1 MKKKYIIKEMIV
13 MPNNKAMRTAVIRV
27 SGVNIVNQD
36 NDILGVKA
44 GDEVRYTKEMI
55 LDVLNDWTKTKDI
68 KYFMIEHNEDPD
80 NVHFHIVIIFPKDS
94 ICKFDTLKKKFP
106 YGFIEN
112 AKSVKGS
119 VQYLVH
125 MNNPE
130 KHQYDWSDVET
141 NAPDKLENYKIPGQ
155 ATMNAKLEN
164 VLHKI
169 IAGEIKEYEIDKIEP
184 DIYIKHKRKIKDA
197 FEYRQLIIAK
207 NPNRNLQVIVCQGP
221 PRVGKSLFTK
231 VYAEKYHKSIC
242 FSSSSNDPWQEYM
255 GEDCFVYD
263 DFNYVRNKV
272 EDLLKAFDPH
282 NLTSVS
288 ARYKNRLFVGDTI
301 FICTNVPI
309 ESWYTWVADDHRKAL
324 FARISCVME
333 FIDINNGVARY
344 TLNSIVDSGYVDH
357 TTCNGRVENVYTKM
371 VLSRKEDSVREFDL
385 TKYIDIHAD
394 ENKTQEF
401 ISQLADI

>member
-1 MKKKYIIKEMIV
+1 
-13 MPNNKAMRTAVIRV
+13 MPKTYRNVNVRV
-27 SGVNIVNQD
+27 SALNIATKD
-36 NDILGVKA
+36 NELLGIKA
-44 GDEVRYTKEMI
+44 GDEIKYTKESI
-55 LDVLNDWTKTKDI
+55 LQIITEWNKTKDF
-68 KYFMIEHNEDPD
+68 KYYMSEHNKDVD
-80 NVHFHIVIIFPKDS
+80 NIHFHIVLCFPENS
-94 ICKFDTLKKKFP
+94 VVSFDTLKAKFP
-106 YGFIEN
+106 YGYIYGCQYGV
-112 AKSVKGS
+112 KSCVR
-119 VQYLVH
+119 YLVH
-125 MNNPE
+125 ADVLDGS
-130 KHQYDWSDVET
+130 KFVYDWSIIET

-155 ATMNAKLEN
+155 ASMNAKLQN
-164 VLHKI
+164 VLNKI
-169 IAGEIKEYEIDKIEP
+169 ISGEIREYEINKIAP
-184 DIYIKHKRKIKDA
+184 DIYIKYKRKIKNA
-197 FEYRQLIIAK
+197 FEYRQLVVAK

-242 FSSSSNDPWQEYM
+242 FSSSSNDPWQEYA

-263 DFNYVRNKV
+263 DFNYVRNKI
-272 EDLLKAFDPH
+272 EDMMKAFDPH

-333 FIDINNGVARY
+333 FIDINNGIARY
-344 TLNSIVDSGYVDH
+344 TLNDIVDSGYVDH

-371 VLSRKEDSVREFDL
+371 VLSRKEDNVREFDL

-394 ENKTQEF
+394 ENKTNEF